1 MKKVLSFVFAAM
13 FAASVANAATLVSE
27 DFSYADGDLVG
38 NGGWTNHSG
47 SESFIQVASGEAVLS
62 HGGGSREDAGVTFTE
77 VTSGVL
83 SATFDLTVSD
93 DVTPLGGTDFEYF
106 AHFMSEGGFN
116 FRSRLDVQSPND
128 AADGDYTL
136 GLSTTSSTADI
147 ALGTDFSFGSTIAV
161 TLTYDF
167 STGQSSLTVGS
178 ETVTSPS
185 VSVEAGLDRFALRQS
200 NSTADETITVD
211 NLVITGDVV
220 AIPEPSSVAL
230 VMLGA
235 VAVSA
240 VSMRSRLG

>member
-13 FAASVANAATLVSE
+13 FAVSVANAATLVSE

-77 VTSGVL
+77 VTSGVIT
-83 SATFDLTVSD
+83 ATFDLTVADDAAISGSD
-93 DVTPLGGTDFEYF
+93 SEYF
-106 AHFMSEGGFN
+106 AHFMSEGDFN
-116 FRSRLDVQSPND
+116 FRARVDVVPGED
-128 AADGDYTL
+128 GGDYTL
-136 GLSTTSSTADI
+136 GIASTSSTAE
-147 ALGTDFSFGSTIAV
+147 AVLGVDFTFGDVVAV
-161 TLTYDF
+161 TLSYDLD
-167 STGQSSLTVGS
+167 TGFATLSAGGETESGS
-178 ETVTSPS
+178 VQGT
-185 VSVEAGLDRFALRQS
+185 EAGLDRFALRQS
-200 NSTADETITVD
+200 NSSSDETITVD
-211 NLVITGDVV
+211 NLVITGDVTP
-220 AIPEPSSVAL
+220 IPEPSSVAL